1 MLELLLLAVQLGA
14 DARLTQSGSG
24 LDSGA
29 HVVGHRQ
36 DEYVRRCL
44 VHLVVQVALL
54 TENVE
59 QTGQTDGDAH
69 ARQLLVGVVLGK
81 VVVAAA
87 RADGTDFRMVEH
99 GGLVNGAGV
108 VVQTAGNR
116 QVDLEVVSRNAER
129 LHIGCN
135 RFQLLCAEVEY
146 LVLALV
152 ALQRR
157 KDTLGAARRLDELQQ
172 LVSSRCFHA
181 EILDQN
187 GLYLLRADL
196 LQLVD
201 GAHHVAGLLGQ
212 TEDSEEAVEHLAVV
226 DADLEALKTERGE
239 RLVDDA
245 RHLGLVDDVQLAV
258 ADDVDVRLI
267 ELAET
272 AALCAFTAVNLADLE
287 TAEREGQLAVVLGN
301 ILCQRYGQIESQG
314 QIAVAL
320 GEAVDLLF
328 SLAAALGEQYLGG
341 LDQRGIQRIEAVQRI
356 GFAQY
361 LHDALHLHLRCRK
374 QLHKAG

>member
-1 MLELLLLAVQLGA
+1 MLELFLLAVQLGA

-24 LDSGA
+24 LDSSA
-29 HVVGHRQ
+29 HVVSHRQ

-99 GGLVNGAGV
+99 SGLVNGAGV
-108 VVQTAGNR
+108 VVQTAGNG

-135 RFQLLCAEVEY
+135 RFQLLSAEVEY

-152 ALQRR
+152 TLQRR
-157 KDTLGAARRLDELQQ
+157 EDTLGAARRLDELQQ
-172 LVSSRCFHA
+172 LVSRSSFHA

-187 GLYLLRADL
+187 GLYLLCADL

-201 GAHHVAGLLGQ
+201 GTHHVAGLLG
-212 TEDSEEAVEHLAVV
+212 
-226 DADLEALKTERGE
+226 
-239 RLVDDA
+239 
-245 RHLGLVDDVQLAV
+245 
-258 ADDVDVRLI
+258 
-267 ELAET
+267 
-272 AALCAFTAVNLADLE
+272 
-287 TAEREGQLAVVLGN
+287 
-301 ILCQRYGQIESQG
+301 
-314 QIAVAL
+314 
-320 GEAVDLLF
+320 
-328 SLAAALGEQYLGG
+328 
-341 LDQRGIQRIEAVQRI
+341 
-356 GFAQY
+356 
-361 LHDALHLHLRCRK
+361 
-374 QLHKAG
+374 

>member
-1 MLELLLLAVQLGA
+1 MLELFLLAVQLGA
-14 DARLTQSGSG
+14 DARLAQSGSG
-24 LDSGA
+24 LDGRA
-29 HVVGHRQ
+29 HVVRHRQ
-36 DEYVRRCL
+36 DKYVRRCL
-44 VHLVVQVALL
+44 VHLVVQITLL

-59 QTGQTDGDAH
+59 QAGQTDGDAN

-81 VVVAAA
+81 VVVTAA
-87 RADGTDFRMVEH
+87 RADRADLRMVEH
-99 GGLVNGAGV
+99 SGFVNGAGV

-116 QVDLEVVSRNAER
+116 QVDFEVVSRNAER

-135 RFQLLCAEVEY
+135 CFQLLCAEVEY

-157 KDTLGAARRLDELQQ
+157 EDTLGAARGLDELQQ
-172 LVSSRCFHA
+172 LVSRSCFHA

-187 GLYLLRADL
+187 GLYLFCADL

-201 GAHHVAGLLGQ
+201 GTHHIAGLFGQ
-212 TEDSEEAVEHLAVV
+212 AEDGKEAVEHLAVV

-245 RHLGLVDDVQLAV
+245 RHLGFVDDVQLAV
-258 ADDVDVRLI
+258 TDDVDVRLI

-272 AALCAFTAVNLADLE
+272 AALCALTAVNLADLE
-287 TAEREGQLAVVLGN
+287 TAERERQLAVVLGN
-301 ILCQRYGQIESQG
+301 ILCQRNGQVKAQG
-314 QIAVAL
+314 QVAVAL

-328 SLAAALGEQYLGG
+328 SLAAALGKQYLGG